1 MVSFE
6 SLISY
11 LFGHQLPGRRKVSRI
26 QSYSCFLLF
35 YFVCFFIVNH
45 CDLSGMCYLPFIS
58 FSGIQRK
65 NEIIPDE
72 KQDKK
77 SDQKCPRDFLS
88 GPVAKSPS
96 HPKQGAWVQS
106 LVGELDPTC
115 CN

>member
-1 MVSFE
+1 M
-6 SLISY
+6 
-11 LFGHQLPGRRKVSRI
+11 
-26 QSYSCFLLF
+26 
-35 YFVCFFIVNH
+35 
-45 CDLSGMCYLPFIS
+45 PFIS

-77 SDQKCPRDFLS
+77 SDQKCLS

-96 HPKQGAWVQS
+96 YPKQGAWVQS